1 MACHPAPPK
10 REMFGVEQLL
20 LVEEIT
26 HRVINEYAVAI
37 AWINIA
43 AETIVDP
50 DAQAVLCR
58 TESRLRALVNAHR
71 ALQAPAIGLDLDL
84 GNYLERLCAALAAA
98 SLRPARVQLFLHE
111 ESIVLTPD
119 RCWRVGLIIAELI
132 TNSMRH
138 GSVGAPA
145 IAVDVRLAGDHVRCE
160 VTDWG
165 GNCADPGASRGRR
178 VIERLARDLG
188 GAAGWRFGSDG
199 VTAVLAFPWRPS

>member
-1 MACHPAPPK
+1 
-10 REMFGVEQLL
+10 MFGVEQLL

-37 AWINIA
+37 TWINLA
-43 AETIVDP
+43 AETIVAP
-50 DAQAVLCR
+50 DAQAILRR

-111 ESIVLTPD
+111 ESIILTPH
-119 RCWRVGLIIAELI
+119 RCWRVGLIIAELV

-138 GSVGAPA
+138 GSVGAPQSPSTSGWRA
-145 IAVDVRLAGDHVRCE
+145 MTCDVRSPIGVETAPTPALREDAESSSGWPGIWAARP
-160 VTDWG
+160 G
-165 GNCADPGASRGRR
+165 GAS
-178 VIERLARDLG
+178 AR
-188 GAAGWRFGSDG
+188 
-199 VTAVLAFPWRPS
+199 TA